1 MPEEKPSPLDRL
13 TLQDSMYL
21 RVEARGAPM
30 HVAGLILLD
39 AGPLLDPEGAIRLDA
54 IRSHVESRLSPRLR
68 QRLLPTGIGG
78 GPQVWV
84 DDPAFDV
91 AAHVGARAVPEPGDE
106 ASMLRVVEELNEHP
120 LPRERP
126 LWELWMLSGL
136 AGGRLAMLVRLHH
149 VVADGL
155 AALALLASWFD
166 FAPDPAPDAPADALA
181 GRDLVAAPPSR
192 EELLGDNRRR
202 IARDIA
208 TGASSLI
215 HPARWLPDAGSSA
228 RAALGA
234 LFDGLAPRTSLNRPV
249 GSRRRL
255 LLARADLARVKTVA
269 HEHGAK
275 VNDVALAAIAG
286 GARAL
291 LEHRGGATDVAL
303 RAMVP
308 VSRRTSGDS
317 ASGGNL
323 VAVIVVP
330 LPIGEPDA
338 IHRLERIAHDTLERK
353 KRPIRQWDQFPTA
366 ITAMMNHQRFVN
378 LFTSNM
384 PGPSVPWYFAGARVR
399 EMFQIGPVQ
408 GNVAL
413 NVGVLSYDGT
423 LGIDVVADADAI
435 PDLEILAAGLDAALE
450 ELGAR

>member
-1 MPEEKPSPLDRL
+1 MPEEKPSPLERL

-30 HVAGLILLD
+30 HVAGLILLE
-39 AGPLLDPEGAIRLDA
+39 ARPLLDAEGAIRIDA
-54 IRSHVESRLSPRLR
+54 IRAHVESRLSPRLR
-68 QRLLPTGIGG
+68 QKLLRTGFGG
-78 GPQVWV
+78 GPQAWV

-91 AAHVGARAVPEPGDE
+91 AAHVGARSVPEPGDE
-106 ASMLRVVEELNEHP
+106 ASMLRAVEELNENP

-136 AGGRLAMLVRLHH
+136 ADGRLAMLVRLHH

-166 FAPDPAPDAPADALA
+166 FTPDAPSGAVAE
-181 GRDLVAAPPSR
+181 RHLVPPPSR
-192 EELLGDNRRR
+192 EELLRDNRRR
-202 IARDIA
+202 LARDIA
-208 TGASSLI
+208 SGASSLI
-215 HPARWLPDAGSSA
+215 HPRRWFPDAASST

-234 LFDGLAPRTSLNRPV
+234 LSDGLAPRTSLNRAV

-269 HEHGAK
+269 NEHGAK

-291 LEHRGGATDVAL
+291 LEHRGEATDVEL

-308 VSRRTSGDS
+308 VSQRPSGDP

-330 LPIGEPDA
+330 LPVGEPDA
-338 IHRLERIAHDTLERK
+338 IRRLERIARDTLARK

-413 NVGVLSYDGT
+413 NVGVLSYDGI
-423 LGIDVVADADAI
+423 LGIDIVADADAV
-435 PDLEILAAGLDAALE
+435 PDLEIFAAGLDAALE